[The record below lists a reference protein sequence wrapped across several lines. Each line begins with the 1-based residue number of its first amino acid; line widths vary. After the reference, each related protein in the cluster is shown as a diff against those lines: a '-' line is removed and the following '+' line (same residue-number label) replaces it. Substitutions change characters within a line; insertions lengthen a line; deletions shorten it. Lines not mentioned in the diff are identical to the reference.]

1 MLCNTYL
8 QAYWIIEKGELV
20 IPLILFHLFTH
31 NTQTVLHR
39 SIESFYND
47 RPLITTIT
55 KHFLSTYCDN
65 HQPVLGHLL
74 RQSSTTSW
82 ESSLCL
88 PSLETDNITWHLI
101 CFLWR
106 FCRASIFC
114 SLDSCEPVNIVLV
127 LCSFY
132 VRALLVFIKCWVGF
146 FLVNQLY
153 Y

>member
-1 MLCNTYL
+1 MLR
-8 QAYWIIEKGELV
+8 
-20 IPLILFHLFTH
+20 
-31 NTQTVLHR
+31 R

-55 KHFLSTYCDN
+55 KHFFSTYCDN

-82 ESSLCL
+82 ESSMSL
-88 PSLETDNITWHLI
+88 PSLETDNITCHLI
-101 CFLWR
+101 CFLGR

-127 LCSFY
+127 LCSFC
-132 VRALLVFIKCWVGF
+132 VSALLVFIKCWVGF

>member
-1 MLCNTYL
+1 M
-8 QAYWIIEKGELV
+8 
-20 IPLILFHLFTH
+20 
-31 NTQTVLHR
+31 LHR

-55 KHFLSTYCDN
+55 KHFFSTYCDN

-82 ESSLCL
+82 ESSMSL

-101 CFLWR
+101 CFLGR

-132 VRALLVFIKCWVGF
+132 MSAPYWYSSNVGLGF
-146 FLVNQLY
+146 FSSQSTVLLIFTRCLINSISSYRLHWRCY
-153 Y
+153 I

>member
-1 MLCNTYL
+1 MLCNIYFY
-8 QAYWIIEKGELV
+8 AYWIIEKGELV

-31 NTQTVLHR
+31 NTQTVLLR

-55 KHFLSTYCDN
+55 KHFFSTYCDN

-82 ESSLCL
+82 ESSMSL

-127 LCSFY
+127 LRSFY
-132 VRALLVFIKCWVGF
+132 VRALVVFIKCWVGF
-146 FLVNQLY
+146 FF
-153 Y
+153 